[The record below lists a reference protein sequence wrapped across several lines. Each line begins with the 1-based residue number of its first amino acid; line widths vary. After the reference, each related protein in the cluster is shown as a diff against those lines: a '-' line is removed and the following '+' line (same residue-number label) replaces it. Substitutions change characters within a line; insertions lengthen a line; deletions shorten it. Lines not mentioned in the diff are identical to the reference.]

1 MDPAACVARRTR
13 SRRTEAKAAAPKA
26 AVARVSQSV
35 EGPPS
40 ELRKPAVTQPDTAEE
55 AEDDPS
61 GLDPRSRT
69 NSAAAE
75 PHTGGDAR
83 RASLDS
89 ASSAYSHDAFEPDA
103 LEAVLPSPRKSRARP
118 RPKLA
123 QFRLDAK
130 CLKHF
135 LSYLSPARLATC
147 RQVSHDWRRVC
158 SDDALWRPLVENFF
172 PRGSHQLIRRLERA
186 PRAAQY
192 LRLYKL
198 RLRLERA
205 ADTPV
210 PRPDVLRGYS
220 ALVEIE
226 VLRPDTGYSVVAD
239 WRPLRRGSG
248 KVLIDLHPSRLVPRA
263 DLLDLRLTLT
273 LARHR
278 DGRCC
283 TVCYDAPFR
292 TGPPRFD
299 IAGPQGCLSLLGYRH
314 AVVCDDWEDAPRARF
329 DSLSYSLLAP
339 GADAMS
345 AAHET
350 HLTRLWDH
358 LGSWFAIEDRV

>member
-1 MDPAACVARRTR
+1 MWRRAGCPASLFALMGDARRLSWALLLEVQAADFFRAGHASTARTPRRRPMYAASMACGTQCACECSRFHGGFCKARPKLACGIGPVRRPAATSMDPAACVARRTR
-13 SRRTEAKAAAPKA
+13 SRRTEAKAAPRG

-40 ELRKPAVTQPDTAEE
+40 ELRKPAVTQPDTNEE
-55 AEDDPS
+55 AAEDP
-61 GLDPRSRT
+61 LT
-69 NSAAAE
+69 TSAAAE
-75 PHTGGDAR
+75 PHAGGDAR

-172 PRGSHQLIRRLERA
+172 PRGSHQLIRRLERQ

-248 KVLIDLHPSRLVPRA
+248 KVLICVEINQCV
-263 DLLDLRLTLT
+263 
-273 LARHR
+273 
-278 DGRCC
+278 G
-283 TVCYDAPFR
+283 
-292 TGPPRFD
+292 
-299 IAGPQGCLSLLGYRH
+299 
-314 AVVCDDWEDAPRARF
+314 
-329 DSLSYSLLAP
+329 
-339 GADAMS
+339 
-345 AAHET
+345 
-350 HLTRLWDH
+350 
-358 LGSWFAIEDRV
+358 

>member
-13 SRRTEAKAAAPKA
+13 SRRTEAKAAP
-26 AVARVSQSV
+26 VARVSQSL
-35 EGPPS
+35 GAPPS
-40 ELRKPAVTQPDTAEE
+40 ELRKNAAVTQPDVD
-55 AEDDPS
+55 ED
-61 GLDPRSRT
+61 
-69 NSAAAE
+69 SAQAAE
-75 PHTGGDAR
+75 R

-89 ASSAYSHDAFEPDA
+89 TSSAYSHDAFEPDA

>member
-40 ELRKPAVTQPDTAEE
+40 ELRKPAVTQPDTSEE
-55 AEDDPS
+55 AAEDP
-61 GLDPRSRT
+61 LT
-69 NSAAAE
+69 TSAAAE
-75 PHTGGDAR
+75 PHAGR
-83 RASLDS
+83 RESLDS

-130 CLKHF
+130 CLRHF

-299 IAGPQGCLSLLGYRH
+299 IAGPQGCLSL
-314 AVVCDDWEDAPRARF
+314 ARVRSF
-329 DSLSYSLLAP
+329 H
-339 GADAMS
+339 GAFCSMAWRCRF
-345 AAHET
+345 
-350 HLTRLWDH
+350 LTAR
-358 LGSWFAIEDRV
+358 